1 MMFKDSGIDIT
12 IRYHTLA
19 TKRNEITTGIRRE
32 IWNNIRKTSSVDF
45 ACLHT
50 EVLLREKTIDKK

>member
-1 MMFKDSGIDIT
+1 MFKDSGIDIT